1 MEGDDRA
8 RLEEAAAERE
18 RERKREWYRENAA
31 LVSERHRARYA
42 TDPEFR
48 AKRKAVADRYRAAHR
63 EEIRVH
69 RRHQG
74 GVRRALRGLPA
85 GQRDEVPL
93 ALPPEGQA
101 LRGPAEGGVV
111 RRQAGRGGEGR
122 VTRPRGEGGAKF
134 VVREQRKRDRLRE
147 ETQGLADC
155 GRASNGR
162 YVAGCRCDACKAAR
176 SAYERGRART
186 RGYGRPTGFV
196 DAEPVRAKVRQLQAQ
211 GYTYAEMERL
221 AGVPHSTL
229 HGLMCR
235 HWRTGR
241 PVKRCRR
248 ELKDRLCSIKGQRRL
263 SQAQRVDASWMA
275 EQLRSYR
282 SHGVSAA
289 EMARRIGCDRQ
300 VVDALLHG
308 KRGRVRAETL
318 YKFMLA
324 KPGLDEMRKSG

>member
-1 MEGDDRA
+1 M
-8 RLEEAAAERE
+8 
-18 RERKREWYRENAA
+18 
-31 LVSERHRARYA
+31 
-42 TDPEFR
+42 
-48 AKRKAVADRYRAAHR
+48 
-63 EEIRVH
+63 
-69 RRHQG
+69 
-74 GVRRALRGLPA
+74 
-85 GQRDEVPL
+85 
-93 ALPPEGQA
+93 
-101 LRGPAEGGVV
+101 
-111 RRQAGRGGEGR
+111 
-122 VTRPRGEGGAKF
+122 
-134 VVREQRKRDRLRE
+134 
-147 ETQGLADC
+147 
-155 GRASNGR
+155 
-162 YVAGCRCDACKAAR
+162 
-176 SAYERGRART
+176 
-186 RGYGRPTGFV
+186 

-289 EMARRIGCDRQ
+289 EMARRIGCNRQ

>member
-1 MEGDDRA
+1 MRRLQGSEVGLREGAGEDPGLRQADRVRGRRA
-8 RLEEAAAERE
+8 RARQGSAAAG
-18 RERKREWYRENAA
+18 AG
-31 LVSERHRARYA
+31 LHL
-42 TDPEFR
+42 
-48 AKRKAVADRYRAAHR
+48 
-63 EEIRVH
+63 
-69 RRHQG
+69 RRDGAPG
-74 GVRRALRGLPA
+74 GR
-85 GQRDEVPL
+85 
-93 ALPPEGQA
+93 
-101 LRGPAEGGVV
+101 
-111 RRQAGRGGEGR
+111 
-122 VTRPRGEGGAKF
+122 
-134 VVREQRKRDRLRE
+134 
-147 ETQGLADC
+147 
-155 GRASNGR
+155 
-162 YVAGCRCDACKAAR
+162 
-176 SAYERGRART
+176 
-186 RGYGRPTGFV
+186 
-196 DAEPVRAKVRQLQAQ
+196 
-211 GYTYAEMERL
+211 
-221 AGVPHSTL
+221 PHSTL

-289 EMARRIGCDRQ
+289 EMARRIGCGRQ

>member
-8 RLEEAAAERE
+8 SLDEMAAERE
-18 RERKREWYRENAA
+18 RERKREWYRRNAA
-31 LVSERHRARYA
+31 LVSDRHRARYA
-42 TDPEFR
+42 SDPEFR
-48 AKRKAVADRYRAAHR
+48 AKRKAMADRYRAAHR
-63 EEIRVH
+63 EEILAK
-69 RRHQG
+69 
-74 GVRRALRGLPA
+74 RRAYYR
-85 GQRDEVPL
+85 
-93 ALPPEGQA
+93 
-101 LRGPAEGGVV
+101 EGGVV
-111 RRQAGRGGEGR
+111 RRPPRRGGEGR

-134 VVREQRKRDRLRE
+134 VLREQRKRDRLRE

-162 YVAGCRCDACKAAR
+162 YSAGCRCDACKAAR

-186 RGYGRPTGFV
+186 RGYGRPTEFV

-248 ELKDRLCSIKGQRRL
+248 ELKDGLCSIKGQRRL
-263 SQAQRVDASWMA
+263 SQAQKVDASWMA
-275 EQLRSYR
+275 EQLQSYR

>member
-1 MEGDDRA
+1 M
-8 RLEEAAAERE
+8 
-18 RERKREWYRENAA
+18 
-31 LVSERHRARYA
+31 
-42 TDPEFR
+42 
-48 AKRKAVADRYRAAHR
+48 
-63 EEIRVH
+63 
-69 RRHQG
+69 
-74 GVRRALRGLPA
+74 
-85 GQRDEVPL
+85 
-93 ALPPEGQA
+93 
-101 LRGPAEGGVV
+101 
-111 RRQAGRGGEGR
+111 
-122 VTRPRGEGGAKF
+122 TRPRGEGGAKF
-134 VVREQRKRDRLRE
+134 VLREQRKRDRLRE

-176 SAYERGRART
+176 SAYERGRARN
-186 RGYGRPTGFV
+186 RAYGRPTEFV
-196 DAEPVRAKVRQLQAQ
+196 DAEPVRAKVRQLQSQ

-221 AGVPHSTL
+221 AGVPRSTL

-289 EMARRIGCDRQ
+289 EMARRIGCDRK

>member
-1 MEGDDRA
+1 M
-8 RLEEAAAERE
+8 
-18 RERKREWYRENAA
+18 
-31 LVSERHRARYA
+31 
-42 TDPEFR
+42 
-48 AKRKAVADRYRAAHR
+48 
-63 EEIRVH
+63 
-69 RRHQG
+69 
-74 GVRRALRGLPA
+74 
-85 GQRDEVPL
+85 
-93 ALPPEGQA
+93 
-101 LRGPAEGGVV
+101 
-111 RRQAGRGGEGR
+111 
-122 VTRPRGEGGAKF
+122 TRPRGEGGAKF

-186 RGYGRPTGFV
+186 RATAGRPSSWTPSPCAPRFGSCRRRATPTPRWSAWRASPTPRSTGSC
-196 DAEPVRAKVRQLQAQ
+196 A
-211 GYTYAEMERL
+211 
-221 AGVPHSTL
+221 
-229 HGLMCR
+229 R

-282 SHGVSAA
+282 LHGVSAA

>member
-1 MEGDDRA
+1 M
-8 RLEEAAAERE
+8 
-18 RERKREWYRENAA
+18 
-31 LVSERHRARYA
+31 
-42 TDPEFR
+42 
-48 AKRKAVADRYRAAHR
+48 
-63 EEIRVH
+63 
-69 RRHQG
+69 
-74 GVRRALRGLPA
+74 
-85 GQRDEVPL
+85 
-93 ALPPEGQA
+93 
-101 LRGPAEGGVV
+101 
-111 RRQAGRGGEGR
+111 
-122 VTRPRGEGGAKF
+122 TRPRGEGGAKF
-134 VVREQRKRDRLRE
+134 VLREQRKRDRLRE

-176 SAYERGRART
+176 AAYERGRART
-186 RGYGRPTGFV
+186 RCYGRPTGFV

-221 AGVPHSTL
+221 AGIPHSTL

-241 PVKRCRR
+241 PVERCRR

-289 EMARRIGCDRQ
+289 EMARRT
-300 VVDALLHG
+300 
-308 KRGRVRAETL
+308 RVRQAGGRRAAPREARPRARGDSL
-318 YKFMLA
+318 QVHA
-324 KPGLDEMRKSG
+324 RQARAGRDEEVGVTGRRGGGRCILNIC

>member
-1 MEGDDRA
+1 MRV
-8 RLEEAAAERE
+8 
-18 RERKREWYRENAA
+18 RKND
-31 LVSERHRARYA
+31 
-42 TDPEFR
+42 T
-48 AKRKAVADRYRAAHR
+48 
-63 EEIRVH
+63 
-69 RRHQG
+69 
-74 GVRRALRGLPA
+74 
-85 GQRDEVPL
+85 
-93 ALPPEGQA
+93 GQA
-101 LRGPAEGGVV
+101 
-111 RRQAGRGGEGR
+111 
-122 VTRPRGEGGAKF
+122 
-134 VVREQRKRDRLRE
+134 
-147 ETQGLADC
+147 
-155 GRASNGR
+155 
-162 YVAGCRCDACKAAR
+162 
-176 SAYERGRART
+176 AYERGRERA
-186 RGYGRPTGFV
+186 RGYGRPTEFV

-275 EQLRSYR
+275 EQLQSYR
-282 SHGVSAA
+282 SHGVNAA

>member
-1 MEGDDRA
+1 MSTKTELLALLAQKEG
-8 RLEEAAAERE
+8 
-18 RERKREWYRENAA
+18 
-31 LVSERHRARYA
+31 RYA
-42 TDPEFR
+42 SGQELADTLGVSR
-48 AKRKAVADRYRAAHR
+48 NAIWKAV
-63 EEIRVH
+63 
-69 RRHQG
+69 
-74 GVRRALRGLPA
+74 
-85 GQRDEVPL
+85 
-93 ALPPEGQA
+93 
-101 LRGPAEGGVV
+101 
-111 RRQAGRGGEGR
+111 
-122 VTRPRGEGGAKF
+122 
-134 VVREQRKRDRLRE
+134 
-147 ETQGLADC
+147 
-155 GRASNGR
+155 
-162 YVAGCRCDACKAAR
+162 KA
-176 SAYERGRART
+176 
-186 RGYGRPTGFV
+186 
-196 DAEPVRAKVRQLQAQ
+196 LQAQ

-241 PVKRCRR
+241 PVKRCKR

-308 KRGRVRAETL
+308 KRDRVRAETL

-324 KPGLDEMRKSG
+324 KPHLDEMRKSG